1 MYTQT
6 TNCIPAVKKNIF
18 STPTQTDSP
27 CPWSMYLITPELQNS
42 SVPSKEAL
50 RSTARYNTRYLQHK
64 CQAGILHGPPTTN
77 HHKYYTGLALQ
88 ATITLWHIHWLS
100 TNAVFRRFV
109 FKAHLKYCCLL
120 PFLHIVLQVT
130 HDSSVLEGATFWPEP
145 PPATAHTSPTS
156 CILMDA
162 LRIIFLPVLK
172 PVRFWVQKQH
182 VPCLQGLPWFGERQ

>member
-6 TNCIPAVKKNIF
+6 TNCIPAVKKKYIF
-18 STPTQTDSP
+18 NSYTNWQ
-27 CPWSMYLITPELQNS
+27 SMYMVHVPHHTWAPEFKCTQQ
-42 SVPSKEAL
+42 
-50 RSTARYNTRYLQHK
+50 RSLKTHCTLQHTVSAT
-64 CQAGILHGPPTTN
+64 QMLGWHSAWST

-88 ATITLWHIHWLS
+88 ATITLWHINWLS
-100 TNAVFRRFV
+100 TNTVFRRSV

-162 LRIIFLPVLK
+162 LCIIFLPVLK